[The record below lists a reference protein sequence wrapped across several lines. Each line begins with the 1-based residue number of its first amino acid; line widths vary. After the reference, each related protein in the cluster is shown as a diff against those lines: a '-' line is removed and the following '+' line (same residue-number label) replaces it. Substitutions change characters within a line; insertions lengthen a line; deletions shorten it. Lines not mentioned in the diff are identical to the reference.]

1 MNQRIFDKEAL
12 HRSILMTSA
21 PGVTWVKHLHIFD
34 SLDSTNNKAKE
45 MAETGCPH
53 GTVIIADTQS
63 HGRGRMGRSFHSPSG
78 LGLYMSV
85 VLRPNCRPAE
95 LMHLT
100 CATGVAVLDG
110 IYREVLPPEYR
121 HIGRG
126 PAIKWTNDIVFPPYK
141 LGGILTELSIC
152 PQNGAVRYAIVGIG
166 INCCQE
172 QQDFPPELREIA
184 TSLSLATGAEISR
197 PAVAAAMI
205 ENLCQMAA
213 QLHSH
218 KHALMAAYRKDC
230 VTLGKE
236 VSVISPE
243 GIYPGYAVDIDENGE
258 LLVRFAD
265 GKLQSVHAGEVSV
278 RGMYG
283 YV

>member
-1 MNQRIFDKEAL
+1 MNQRVFDKEAL

-45 MAETGCPH
+45 MAEAGCPH
-53 GTVIIADTQS
+53 GTIIIADTQS

-141 LGGILTELSIC
+141 LGGILTELSIDS
-152 PQNGAVRYAIVGIG
+152 GTGLVRYAILGIG
-166 INCCQE
+166 LNLYHNTN
-172 QQDFPPELREIA
+172 DFPPELRDTAGSLGMYFPCNLARNHLINSILYELHRMDAKLLTGKKEIMD
-184 TSLSLATGAEISR
+184 R
-197 PAVAAAMI
+197 
-205 ENLCQMAA
+205 
-213 QLHSH
+213 
-218 KHALMAAYRKDC
+218 YRKYC
-230 VTLGKE
+230 YTIGQE
-236 VSVISPE
+236 VSVHRFDQVRHGTAI
-243 GIYPGYAVDIDENGE
+243 GVDDDGA
-258 LLVRFAD
+258 LLVQFPD
-265 GKLQSVHAGEVSV
+265 GHTEAIGSGEVSI